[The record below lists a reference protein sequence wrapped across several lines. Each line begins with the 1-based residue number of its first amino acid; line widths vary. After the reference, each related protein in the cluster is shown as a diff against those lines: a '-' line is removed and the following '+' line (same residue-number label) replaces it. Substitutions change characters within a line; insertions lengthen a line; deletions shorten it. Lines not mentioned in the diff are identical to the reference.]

1 MINWIYGFVLLLL
14 FVLENIYFK
23 IAKRY
28 NILDVPNVRSSHHTI
43 TLRGGGVIFY
53 LGVLVHGLIFD
64 FFAPWFLC
72 GVTLVDLMGV
82 LLKLIISL
90 TSMLIM
96 GIVNAVMVGL
106 AIVVNLCRNK
116 N

>member
-28 NILDVPNVRSSHHTI
+28 NILDIPNARSSHHAI

-53 LGVLVHGLIFD
+53 LGVLVYGLIFD

-72 GVTLVDLMGV
+72 GLTLVALVSFCQDPSFGPNLFSV
-82 LLKLIISL
+82 IASL
-90 TSMLIM
+90 T
-96 GIVNAVMVGL
+96 VGCPRSL
-106 AIVVNLCRNK
+106 VWIRG
-116 N
+116 

>member
-72 GVTLVDLMGV
+72 GVTLVALVSFIDDMHPLSAKVRLLIQTFSLLLLLLQLGV
-82 LLKLIISL
+82 H
-90 TSMLIM
+90 
-96 GIVNAVMVGL
+96 
-106 AIVVNLCRNK
+106 
-116 N
+116 